1 MENNLNTLEIIIPT
15 YNRKKRLINMLKSI
29 EREKERVKITIIDNN
44 SNYNIEEIYQENFQY
59 LDIRIKKNKVN
70 IGMIGNFC
78 KCFYVCESKW
88 LWILS
93 DDDEIVEGAF
103 KNIKQILSDN
113 QDIDF
118 FKFSTEG
125 IGESGIEKEEKVEN
139 IEQFIDHY
147 YYDSIYKGGQ
157 MVFISNNI
165 FNMNKI
171 RKYLDEVYS
180 YSYIYVPH
188 LIPIFFG
195 LAKKEIK
202 VLFSNRKIVRYIPPN
217 GDHWDVLKVCLGVS
231 TVSHLS
237 LNLDQKYLKRFI
249 KIFNWIS
256 LEWLFKS
263 ILKNKNKNGLYYFSL
278 LYNSLY
284 KYHLSFK
291 DKLKYPIYKF
301 FIYLNEKIGIDFYES
316 LKKIKMKL
324 KRK

>member
-1 MENNLNTLEIIIPT
+1 MLDELEILIPT
-15 YNRKKRLINMLKSI
+15 YNRKNRLINMLRSI
-29 EREKERVKITIIDNN
+29 EREKERVKVTIIDNY
-44 SNYNIEEIYQENFQY
+44 SDYDIEEIYQENFEY
-59 LDIRIKKNKVN
+59 LEITLIKNKVN
-70 IGMIGNFC
+70 IGMLGNVC
-78 KCFYVCESKW
+78 KCFYECESKW

-103 KNIKQILSDN
+103 KNIKQLLNDN

-147 YYDSIYKGGQ
+147 YYDSISKGGQ

-165 FNMNKI
+165 FNMTKMK
-171 RKYLDEVYS
+171 KYLDKIYS
-180 YSYIYVPH
+180 FSYIYVPH
-188 LIPIFFG
+188 LVPVFFG
-195 LAKKEIK
+195 LAEKEIRA
-202 VLFSNRKIVRYIPPN
+202 LFSSRKIVRYIPPD

-231 TVSHLS
+231 TISHLP
-237 LNLDQKYLKRFI
+237 LNLDKKYLKKFI

-263 ILKNKNKNGLYYFSL
+263 ILKNKNKNGSYYFGL

-291 DKLKYPIYKF
+291 DKLKYPLYKF
-301 FIYLNEKIGIDFYES
+301 FIYLNENTRINFYEV
-316 LKKIKMKL
+316 LKKIKVSL
-324 KRK
+324 KVK